1 MKRTK
6 RPPENDTPRIVDTLV
21 RYDYRDFQRCD
32 VRDLDMHGV
41 LVLGRDGTLTRL
53 PKDAPVEVALKLNT
67 NGNTRTHVLRARV
80 ESKGRDG
87 INLVFTSAD
96 IDTYS
101 ALLHLNQDES
111 LGASEG

>member
-1 MKRTK
+1 MKKIK
-6 RPPENDTPRIVDTLV
+6 RPPQHPPPRLVDTLV
-21 RYDYRDFQRCD
+21 RCDYRDFQHCD
-32 VRDLDMHGV
+32 GRDLDMDGV

-53 PKDAPVEVALKLNT
+53 PKDAPVEVALKLNA
-67 NGNTRTHVLRARV
+67 NGKTRTHVLRARV

-101 ALLHLNQDES
+101 ALLHLN
-111 LGASEG
+111 

>member
-1 MKRTK
+1 MKTIR
-6 RPPENDTPRIVDTLV
+6 RPPENNAPRLVDTLV
-21 RYDYRDFQRCD
+21 RCDYRDFQHCD

-53 PKDAPVEVALKLNT
+53 PKDAPVEVALKLNA
-67 NGNTRTHVLRARV
+67 NGKTSTHVLRARV
-80 ESKGRDG
+80 ESKGPDG

-101 ALLHLNQDES
+101 ALLHLNLNE
-111 LGASEG
+111 